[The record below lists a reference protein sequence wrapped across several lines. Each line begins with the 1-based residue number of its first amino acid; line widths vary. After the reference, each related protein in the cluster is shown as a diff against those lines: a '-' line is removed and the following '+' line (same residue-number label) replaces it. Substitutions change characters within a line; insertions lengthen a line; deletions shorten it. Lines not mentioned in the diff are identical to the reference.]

1 MQNIHPTAIVEEGA
15 KISPQAVVGPYAFVS
30 AKAVLADGV
39 VVAQGAQI
47 HGHTEIGENTKIFQ
61 NAAIGSIPQDL
72 KFKGGDVKLIIGK
85 NNTIREFT
93 FFNPGTEADRGVTEI
108 GDNNLFMAYT
118 HVAHDCIIGDHNILA
133 NNAALA
139 GHVVVGNHVVIGGHT
154 PVHQFV
160 RIGDYAMIG
169 GASAVTQDIPPFCLA
184 EGNRATVRSLN
195 IVGLRRHFEKR
206 EDINA
211 LNSAFKKI
219 FRSEGVIKE
228 NAQALLQETENEKVK
243 QLCEFIVH
251 SQRGIPYERK

>member
-1 MQNIHPTAIVEEGA
+1 MSNIHPTAIVEKGA
-15 KISPQAVVGPYAFVS
+15 IIAETAVVGPYAFIS
-30 AKAVLADGV
+30 EKAVLSEGV
-39 VVAQGAQI
+39 VIAQGAQI

-72 KFKGGDVKLIIGK
+72 KFRGGDVKLVIGK

-93 FFNPGTEADRGVTEI
+93 FFNPGTEDDKGITII
-108 GDNNLFMAYT
+108 GDHNLFMAYT
-118 HVAHDCIIGDHNILA
+118 HVAHDCIIGDHNIFA

-139 GHVVVGNHVVIGGHT
+139 GHVEVGNNVVIGGHT

-160 RIGDYAMIG
+160 RIGDHAMIG

-195 IVGLRRHFEKR
+195 IVGLRRRFEK

-211 LNSAFKKI
+211 LSSAYKEI
-219 FRSEGVIKE
+219 FRGKRALKE
-228 NAQALLQETENEKVK
+228 AAELLFAQTDNEKVK
-243 QLCEFIVH
+243 QLCDFILNT
-251 SQRGIPYERK
+251 QRGIPYERK

>member
-15 KISPQAVVGPYAFVS
+15 QISPKAVVGPYTFVS

-39 VVAQGAQI
+39 VIAQGAQI

-72 KFKGGDVKLIIGK
+72 KFRGGDVKLIIGK

-93 FFNPGTEADRGVTEI
+93 FFNPGTEDDRGETVI

-118 HVAHDCIIGDHNILA
+118 HVAHDCVIGDNNILA

-154 PVHQFV
+154 PIHQFV
-160 RIGDYAMIG
+160 HIGDHAMIG

-195 IVGLRRHFEKR
+195 IVGLRRRFER
-206 EDINA
+206 EDVDA
-211 LNSAFKKI
+211 LSSAFKKI
-219 FRSEGVIKE
+219 FRGRGTIKE
-228 NAQALLQETENEKVK
+228 SAEALLKQTENAKVK

-251 SQRGIPYERK
+251 TKRGIPYERK

>member
-1 MQNIHPTAIVEEGA
+1 MQNIHPTAIIEDGA
-15 KISPQAVVGPYAFVS
+15 QISPKAVVGPYAFIS
-30 AKAVLADGV
+30 RKAVLHEGV
-39 VVAQGAQI
+39 VIAQGAQI
-47 HGHTEIGENTKIFQ
+47 HGHTIVGENTKIFQ

-72 KFKGGDVKLIIGK
+72 KFRGGDVRLVIGK

-93 FFNPGTEADRGVTEI
+93 FFNPGTEDDRGETVI

-118 HVAHDCIIGDHNILA
+118 HVAHDCIIGDNNIFA

-160 RIGDYAMIG
+160 HIGDHAMIG

-195 IVGLRRHFEKR
+195 IVGLRRRFDK
-206 EDINA
+206 EDIQA
-211 LNSAFKKI
+211 LSDAYKKI
-219 FRSEGVIKE
+219 FRGKGAMKDT
-228 NAQALLQETENEKVK
+228 AQQLLEESQNEKVK
-243 QLCEFIVH
+243 QLCEFILH
-251 SQRGIPYERK
+251 TQRGIPYERK